1 MMKGGEIMAR
11 VFVYDGREHPDPDP
25 SLPVDEVK
33 RVFADFFPEVATA
46 EARTAQRGDDQ
57 VVEFVRRVGTKG

>member
-1 MMKGGEIMAR
+1 MVR

-25 SLPVDEVK
+25 SLSVEEVK
-33 RVFADFFPEVATA
+33 RIFADFFPEVATS
-46 EARTAQRGDDQ
+46 ETRTTQRDEDE

>member
-1 MMKGGEIMAR
+1 MAR

-25 SLPVDEVK
+25 SLSVEEVK
-33 RVFADFFPEVATA
+33 RIFSDFFPEVANA
-46 EARTAQRGDDQ
+46 EVRTTQRGDDE

>member
-1 MMKGGEIMAR
+1 MAR

-25 SLPVDEVK
+25 SLPIEEVK
-33 RVFADFFPEVATA
+33 GIFAGFFPEVATA
-46 EARTAQRGDDQ
+46 EVCTTTRDEDQ

>member
-1 MMKGGEIMAR
+1 MR

-25 SLPVDEVK
+25 ELPVEEV
-33 RVFADFFPEVATA
+33 RHIFAGFFPEVATA
-46 EARTAQRGDDQ
+46 EVRTTQREDDE

>member
-1 MMKGGEIMAR
+1 MAR

-25 SLPVDEVK
+25 SLPVKDVK
-33 RVFADFFPEVATA
+33 RIFADFFPEVATA
-46 EARTAQRGDDQ
+46 EVRTTQRDEDE

>member
-1 MMKGGEIMAR
+1 MAR

-25 SLPVDEVK
+25 SLPVEEVK
-33 RVFADFFPEVATA
+33 QVFADFFPEVATA
-46 EARTAQRGDDQ
+46 EVRTTQRDEDE